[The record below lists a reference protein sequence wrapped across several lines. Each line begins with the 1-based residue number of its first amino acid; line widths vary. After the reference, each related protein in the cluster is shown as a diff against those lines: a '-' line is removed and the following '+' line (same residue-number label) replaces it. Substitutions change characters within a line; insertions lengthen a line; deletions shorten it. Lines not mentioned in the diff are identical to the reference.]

1 MIEKCNEFNLPL
13 CVGYIDY
20 EKAFD
25 SVEHFAIF
33 EALRKINVKED
44 YVQILE
50 NIYFNA
56 TGGMESSHSP
66 LKGSQTRGSN
76 LSKAVY
82 SGNRR
87 YIQESRTDGWYRYR
101 W

>member
-20 EKAFD
+20 KKAFD

-56 TGGMESSHSP
+56 TARIHIDCYGVWLISH
-66 LKGSQTRGSN
+66 
-76 LSKAVY
+76 
-82 SGNRR
+82 
-87 YIQESRTDGWYRYR
+87 
-101 W
+101 